1 MSVNQN
7 RRHTEDCFLVGRVE
21 RNLDW
26 GFGTGWACCAGLGG
40 SGGLCKCR
48 SRVVA
53 RAIREL
59 GFRASRLGQRGGS
72 GEAREGQ
79 QGGNGGAREGQQGM
93 ARREVGSGSSGT
105 CIRLLFGRVAGI
117 AF

>member
-1 MSVNQN
+1 MSVDQN
-7 RRHTEDCFLVGRVE
+7 RRHTEDCFWVGRVE
-21 RNLDW
+21 GNLDW
-26 GFGTGWACCAGLGG
+26 GFGTGWDFCTGLGG
-40 SGGLCKCR
+40 SGRLCKCR

-53 RAIREL
+53 RAIRES
-59 GFRASRLGQRGGS
+59 GFRSSLLGQLGGS
-72 GEAREGQ
+72 GEAGEGQ